1 MTHPPE
7 PGTWVS
13 MEAFLHS
20 VVKRQCYLFLKSSDG
35 SHIMHINTLSG
46 TTDRL
51 ERMIDGSGLVKSHL
65 LSQQMGKKAGIT
77 CGIADP
83 FWKFTRKNI
92 ILALLHTLEIA
103 IITNQ
108 TLGEQP
114 VYEFSAV

>member
-1 MTHPPE
+1 
-7 PGTWVS
+7 
-13 MEAFLHS
+13 
-20 VVKRQCYLFLKSSDG
+20 
-35 SHIMHINTLSG
+35 
-46 TTDRL
+46 
-51 ERMIDGSGLVKSHL
+51 
-65 LSQQMGKKAGIT
+65 MGKKAGIT